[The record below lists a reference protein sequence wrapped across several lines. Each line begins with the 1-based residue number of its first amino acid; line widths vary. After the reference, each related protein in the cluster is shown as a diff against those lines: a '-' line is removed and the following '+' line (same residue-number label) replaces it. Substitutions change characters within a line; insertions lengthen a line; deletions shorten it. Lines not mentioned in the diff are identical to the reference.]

1 MKLEDKKIVF
11 ADLDG
16 TLIDTLTGETFPKGV
31 WDVKLKLDVF
41 AKIKEMFPNMTHFF
55 IVTNQGGIEKG
66 IVNGYNFRKKLEWI
80 KAALVEWF
88 NKPDLV
94 VDGIVCTS
102 TDRDNHYRKPNTGM
116 LEDLVNH
123 YFKTNPEKSEMIMI
137 GDASDAVRD
146 FSDSDK
152 MTAQNYGIDY
162 VDVRDFLKEK

>member
-11 ADLDG
+11 SDLDG
-16 TLIDTLTGETFPKGV
+16 TLIETLTGQLHPKGV
-31 WDVKLKLDVF
+31 WDVELKIDVF
-41 AKIKEMFPNMTHFF
+41 AKLKEMFPNMTHFF
-55 IVTNQGGIEKG
+55 IVTNQGGIGKG
-66 IVNGYNFRKKLEWI
+66 IVNGYNFRKKLDWI
-80 KAALVEWF
+80 RAALIEWF

-123 YFKTNPEKSEMIMI
+123 FFKVNPEKSEMIMI
-137 GDASDAVRD
+137 GDASDVVRD

-162 VDVRDFLKEK
+162 VDVRDFLGM